1 MSSSSSSDDDDWG
14 TGEGGATSSTL
25 TKLTDVRGHEMTDE
39 MWEREAKQKE
49 LAIGIYGKCTVVC
62 SSLSS
67 LRPLYLPTLFS
78 ATAVAAISATAVAT
92 TETAALSASSSA
104 RKSAEPVLQ
113 PLQDI
118 PRATPPQQRH
128 LGDCCLVAYPVHV
141 QSARAA
147 GPPSFTLRRTHTCC
161 VILCPLLL
169 FSPPPHLHTRQ

>member
-67 LRPLYLPTLFS
+67 SQTTVPSDTLLCNGGSGDQCDSGGDHGNSCF
-78 ATAVAAISATAVAT
+78 
-92 TETAALSASSSA
+92 ERLEQ
-104 RKSAEPVLQ
+104 RKEVGRT
-113 PLQDI
+113 
-118 PRATPPQQRH
+118 RAP
-128 LGDCCLVAYPVHV
+128 A
-141 QSARAA
+141 AA
-147 GPPSFTLRRTHTCC
+147 GHTTRNAAAAAASRR
-161 VILCPLLL
+161 LLSRCL
-169 FSPPPHLHTRQ
+169 PRS